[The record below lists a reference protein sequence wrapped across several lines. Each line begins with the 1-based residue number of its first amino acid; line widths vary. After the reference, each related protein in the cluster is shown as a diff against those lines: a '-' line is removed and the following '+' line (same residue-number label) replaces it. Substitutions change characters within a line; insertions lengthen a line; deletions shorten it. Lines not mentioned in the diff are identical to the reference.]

1 MALIA
6 GKLALGAAALFLTL
20 GVYPDRLRGGIIAIA
35 ICIAAAVA
43 LHFAAP

>member
-1 MALIA
+1 MALIV
-6 GKLALGAAALFLTL
+6 GTLALGGVAFLTL

>member
-1 MALIA
+1 MIV
-6 GKLALGAAALFLTL
+6 GKLALGAGVAFLTL
-20 GVYPDRLRGGIIAIA
+20 GVYPDRLRGGFIAIA